1 MGKKRI
7 LAAVLTVM
15 LTFSLA
21 VMTATAEELTFVYS
35 SATAD
40 NEYFSEVADGAKAF
54 CDENGITFNYV
65 GADYDAEM
73 QYTQFENWIA
83 SGVNAIICCPVD
95 PISIAEITVK
105 AREAGIVVIGQAQ
118 AIAGANGNSVVDDYA
133 YGVALGDAAAQW
145 INKYLADEELV
156 EVVLLTLDHQ
166 EQVKLRGDGM
176 ENTITS
182 LCPNAKIVYRQ
193 KAESSE
199 EAMKVVETALT
210 SNPNIKVISC
220 VNDQLAKG
228 AWEAVQNAGVIADD
242 LYIGGGD
249 YTSDGKSM
257 LADPNSAV
265 RVSIAI
271 GPYES
276 GYQCAQMAYDI
287 LVNGKEGF
295 DSFFTFTPM
304 WKEGAMD

>member
-1 MGKKRI
+1 MRKRRVATAI
-7 LAAVLTVM
+7 LTAVLC
-15 LTFSLA
+15 LCLA
-21 VMTATAEELTFVYS
+21 VVSAGAEAMTFVYS

-40 NEYFSEVADGAKAF
+40 NEYFAEVAEGAKAF
-54 CDENGITFNYV
+54 CEEKGITFNYV

-95 PISIAEITVK
+95 PTSIAEITVR
-105 AREAGIVVIGQAQ
+105 AREAGAVVIGQAQ
-118 AIAGANGNSVVDDYA
+118 AIDGANGNSVVDDYA
-133 YGVALGDAAAQW
+133 YGVALGEAAVQW

-176 ENTITS
+176 EQTITAN
-182 LCPNAKIVYRQ
+182 CPNAKVVFRQ

-199 EAMKVVETALT
+199 EGMKVVETALT
-210 SNPNIKVISC
+210 ANPNIKIISC

-228 AWEAVQNAGVIADD
+228 AWEAVQNAGVMADD

-249 YTSDGKSM
+249 YTSDGKAM
-257 LADPNSAV
+257 LADLNSCV

-276 GYQCAQMAYDI
+276 GYQCAEMAYDI
-287 LVNGKEGF
+287 LVNDKEGF
-295 DSFFTFTPM
+295 NSYFTFTPM
-304 WKEGAMD
+304 WQEGVMD